1 MFRQFIKANF
11 IALSIASAAIAGQ
24 DHPVAEPALTLRVGL
39 QGYSPVSYLDN
50 HKAEPGSPRF
60 TAEHN
65 GITYFFTTNAQR
77 QQFVSNPDKYEPAYG
92 GYCAYGCAVN
102 GLFTPN
108 PESFKIIDGKVNVFI
123 KNDQVDTLQLWE
135 KEGDDAMK
143 KKADGFWAKQTQ
155 SRAYLNAQN
164 LPASGVA
171 LEGYSPVSYFS
182 VGKAEKGDPQF
193 QVEHDG
199 AIYYFTSQA
208 QVDQFK
214 VNPAKYVP
222 AYGGWC
228 ALGMAIEDKLP
239 VDPTSFKI
247 VDNRLMLFLQ
257 NKDVDALK
265 VWNDGNQRDLVKKAD
280 AHWKK
285 VSE

>member
-1 MFRQFIKANF
+1 MFRQFIQANV
-11 IALSIASAAIAGQ
+11 IALSIATAAVAGPN
-24 DHPVAEPALTLRVGL
+24 HPVSEPAYSLRVGL

-77 QQFVSNPDKYEPAYG
+77 QTFVSDPAKYEPAYG

-108 PESFKIIDGKVNVFI
+108 PESFKIIDGKVNLFI

-135 KEGDDAMK
+135 QEGDSAMK

-164 LPASGVA
+164 LPATDLLFHLASAGGSIQDGPRQVRTG
-171 LEGYSPVSYFS
+171 LWWMVRTGH
-182 VGKAEKGDPQF
+182 GDRR
-193 QVEHDG
+193 
-199 AIYYFTSQA
+199 QA
-208 QVDQFK
+208 
-214 VNPAKYVP
+214 P
-222 AYGGWC
+222 GGPD
-228 ALGMAIEDKLP
+228 E
-239 VDPTSFKI
+239 
-247 VDNRLMLFLQ
+247 LQ
-257 NKDVDALK
+257 D
-265 VWNDGNQRDLVKKAD
+265 RR
-280 AHWKK
+280 
-285 VSE
+285 